1 MEPTSW
7 LYIVL
12 SILLGILLGLP
23 ALVRSITGGSSSNN
37 SKKAA
42 KAKLEPRGYSKA
54 EVAKHAT
61 EGDLWLLIRPRG
73 SDTLKVFDLSDYAD
87 QHPGGDAIYR
97 NAGGDATE
105 GFHGP
110 QHPPTVHDLIDEY
123 YIGWLEES

>member
-1 MEPTSW
+1 MMETTSW
-7 LYIVL
+7 LYIVVP
-12 SILLGILLGLP
+12 ILLGILIGLP
-23 ALVRSITGGSSSNN
+23 TLVRFVSGGSSSNSN
-37 SKKAA
+37 KAA
-42 KAKLEPRGYSKA
+42 KPKIEPRGYSKT

-73 SDTLKVFDLSDYAD
+73 SDTVKVYDLSDYAD

-110 QHPPTVHDLIDEY
+110 QHPPTVHDLIDQY
-123 YIGWLEES
+123 QIGWLEES